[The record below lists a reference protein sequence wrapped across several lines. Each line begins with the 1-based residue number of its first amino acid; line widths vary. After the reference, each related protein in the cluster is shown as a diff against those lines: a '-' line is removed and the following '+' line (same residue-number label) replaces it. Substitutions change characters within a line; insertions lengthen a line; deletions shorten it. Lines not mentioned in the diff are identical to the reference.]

1 MSKGLVQIVS
11 QYLDHHQEEIR
22 RESMLLLGSMFVLST
37 ARLQANQY
45 TYAGMAT
52 MLFES
57 PIISRES
64 CMWAINRFVT
74 SRDGVQSLADNRVI
88 P

>member
-45 TYAGMAT
+45 TYTGMAT